1 MMSVPCLHTL
11 PLPFLD
17 TCHWPDRDGTCC
29 PLIGHQTSSAASDW
43 LMSMKSGSQCSAG
56 WRKLRPP
63 GIDRLRLLPAP
74 VPSSGCLL
82 QTAGPLLSTI
92 YLYGFN
98 TKLFNSIS
106 FKSLFLNA
114 FMSLQEKNSRKF
126 FPVWTYLFLLW
137 LRFPLALALSAP
149 SVAVTRRVPVSSPP
163 SQHSD
168 TSRLQQ
174 DVILTSQ
181 TPPESPGPYPGHS
194 HHHDG
199 HMR

>member
-1 MMSVPCLHTL
+1 MSVPCLHTF

-17 TCHWPDRDGTCC
+17 TCHWPDRDGICC
-29 PLIGHQTSSAASDW
+29 PLIGHQTSRSASDW

-56 WRKLRPP
+56 GRKLRLSP
-63 GIDRLRLLPAP
+63 GIDRLRLRLLPAP

-114 FMSLQEKNSRKF
+114 FMSLQEKNSRNF
-126 FPVWTYLFLLW
+126 FSCLDLFIFTLV
-137 LRFPLALALSAP
+137 ALS
-149 SVAVTRRVPVSSPP
+149 
-163 SQHSD
+163 
-168 TSRLQQ
+168 
-174 DVILTSQ
+174 
-181 TPPESPGPYPGHS
+181 PGSGS
-194 HHHDG
+194 LCSECGRD
-199 HMR
+199 